1 MFFCLKDIYNIIN
14 KIIGI
19 GYVWKCKDGSF
30 RIFNF
35 YDWVRKENYIKC
47 LIVYENLRIMF

>member
-47 LIVYENLRIMF
+47 LIVYENLRMF

>member
-19 GYVWKCKDGSF
+19 GYVWKCKEVLEWLGEK
-30 RIFNF
+30 
-35 YDWVRKENYIKC
+35 RKLY
-47 LIVYENLRIMF
+47 